1 MDEDQEMENFGTNN
15 DFEGGEWIDGEF
27 YYKRRKERK
36 PAQTK
41 EDVLYGVFQANSS
54 DSDDHG
60 SRRKRR
66 KDKDRDRDRDLTKP
80 VNFVSTGTVMP
91 NKELDKNT
99 REENVVD
106 EDMFAPEDDG
116 GGSSR
121 AGLGAGSGLG
131 LGFNSG
137 VNGEEVGRRD
147 GNDSDEDDVLK
158 SLPLEFGRSIK
169 ERREREKER
178 LKKKDEKGGKRKEAG
193 LGDVGEFEKHTKGI
207 GSKLLEKMGYKGGG
221 LGKNEQGIVAPIE
234 AKLRP
239 KQMGMGFNDYKEVPA
254 AKVPQVEEKKVV
266 IQSQI
271 QLGGR
276 SKEKMWLKGKKQK
289 AERYVTAKELLD
301 QKEEQGFE
309 ITQKVIDMRGPQVRV
324 LTNLEN
330 LNAEEEA
337 RDSNIPMPELQYNV
351 KLIVDMVEADIQ
363 KIDSDLRRERDTAIA
378 LQMEKE
384 KLEKDASRQKEQLDN
399 MKEIMSVLSH
409 IEEQKSLG
417 SLTLDSLG
425 ECFSEL
431 QMKFANEYKMANLP
445 CIACSFALPLFIRVF
460 QGWDPFRNP
469 MHGYMLIDSW
479 KTLLQGDESNAIW
492 DDGTPYTHLVSEV
505 VLPAVRIAGINTWE
519 PRDPE
524 TMLRFLETWEKLLPS
539 SVYHSILYNIVLPK
553 LSTAVDSWDPRRE
566 TVAIHVWVHPWLPLL
581 EPKKLEGLYQR
592 IRMKLSMVLDAWHP
606 SDASAYAILSP
617 WKTVFDTVSW
627 ENLMRR
633 FIVPKLQVALEAFQI
648 NPASQNLDQFN
659 WVLSWASALP
669 IHIMVDLMER
679 FFFVKW
685 LQVLYHWLCTNP
697 NLQEV
702 HKWYMGWK
710 GLLPPELQA
719 HENIRYQFTI
729 GLKMIDQAIE
739 GQTVAQPGLRE
750 NLSYLRAQE
759 HRAATA
765 QPLQQAPPRMD
776 SMAGGAVEM
785 TLKDVVEAHAQQHS
799 LLFLPKPNRT
809 HNGHQIYGYGNIS
822 VYVDSLNQ
830 RLYAQSEHSWVLTNL
845 DMLLE
850 MHKSSLQRKR

>member
-1 MDEDQEMENFGTNN
+1 MDEDQEMENFGTDN
-15 DFEGGEWIDGEF
+15 DFEGGEWIGGEF
-27 YYKRRKERK
+27 YYKKRRERK
-36 PAQTK
+36 SVQTK

-54 DSDDHG
+54 DSDEQG
-60 SRRKRR
+60 GRRKRR
-66 KDKDRDRDRDLTKP
+66 KDKDRDPNLTKP

-91 NKELDKNT
+91 NNDLDKNS
-99 REENVVD
+99 RGDNNNDNDVVKN
-106 EDMFAPEDDG
+106 EDMFAPAPEEDDD
-116 GGSSR
+116 R
-121 AGLGAGSGLG
+121 AVG
-131 LGFNSG
+131 
-137 VNGEEVGRRD
+137 VGRKD
-147 GNDSDEDDVLK
+147 GNDGDEDEVLK
-158 SLPLEFGRSIK
+158 SLPLEFGRSIN
-169 ERREREKER
+169 ERREREKREKER
-178 LKKKDEKGGKRKEAG
+178 LKKKKDEKGGKKKDAG
-193 LGDVGEFEKHTKGI
+193 LGNVGVFEEHTKGI

-221 LGKNEQGIVAPIE
+221 LGKNQQGIVAPIE
-234 AKLRP
+234 ATLRP
-239 KQMGMGFNDYKEVPA
+239 KQLGLGFRDHTEVVL
-254 AKVPQVEEKKVV
+254 AKVPQVEEKKKAVT
-266 IQSQI
+266 QLRSESQP
-271 QLGGR
+271 
-276 SKEKMWLKGKKQK
+276 KEKMWLKGKRKN
-289 AERYVTAKELLD
+289 AERLVTAKELLD
-301 QKEEQGFE
+301 QKEEQGFK

-330 LNAEEEA
+330 LNAEEQA
-337 RDSNIPMPELQYNV
+337 RDSDIPMPELQYNV
-351 KLIVDMVEADIQ
+351 RLIVDMVEADIQ

-378 LQMEKE
+378 LQTEKE
-384 KLEKDASRQKEQLDN
+384 KLQKDASRQKEQLDS
-399 MKEIMSVLSH
+399 MKEIMTVLTH

-431 QMKFANEYKMANLP
+431 RIKFADEYKMANLP

-469 MHGYMLIDSW
+469 MHGYKLIESW
-479 KTLLQGDESNAIW
+479 KILLQGDECHDIW
-492 DDGTPYTHLVSEV
+492 DMGTPYTQLVSEV

-539 SVYHSILYNIVLPK
+539 SVYHNILDHIVLPK

-581 EPKKLEGLYQR
+581 GPKLEGLYQS

-617 WKTVFDTVSW
+617 WKTVFDAVSW

-633 FIVPKLQVALEAFQI
+633 YIVPKLQVALEAFQI

-669 IHIMVDLMER
+669 IHIMVDLIER

-710 GLLPPELQA
+710 SLLPPELQS

-750 NLSYLRAQE
+750 NLSYIRAQE
-759 HRAATA
+759 HNRVV
-765 QPLQQAPPRMD
+765 QPPQQVPARMD
-776 SMAGGAVEM
+776 NVAVEM
-785 TLKDVVEAHAQQHS
+785 SLKDVVEAHAQHHG

-809 HNGHQIYGYGNIS
+809 HNGHQIYGYGNVS

-830 RLYAQSEHSWVLTNL
+830 RLYAQNEQSWVLANL

-850 MHKSSLQRKR
+850 MHNNSLRRKR

>member
-1 MDEDQEMENFGTNN
+1 MTSSEASGSAASSTTIS
-15 DFEGGEWIDGEF
+15 G
-27 YYKRRKERK
+27 RRGSPSRPKK
-36 PAQTK
+36 TFSTA
-41 EDVLYGVFQANSS
+41 Y
-54 DSDDHG
+54 
-60 SRRKRR
+60 SRRTPPTPTNKAGGRSGGKTRTAIAISPSLSTSSPQEDDDCGLGFKSGGVGVGLKSLPLEFGRSMKDEKGGKR
-66 KDKDRDRDRDLTKP
+66 KD
-80 VNFVSTGTVMP
+80 
-91 NKELDKNT
+91 
-99 REENVVD
+99 
-106 EDMFAPEDDG
+106 
-116 GGSSR
+116 
-121 AGLGAGSGLG
+121 AGSGD
-131 LGFNSG
+131 
-137 VNGEEVGRRD
+137 V
-147 GNDSDEDDVLK
+147 DE

-169 ERREREKER
+169 ETKEREKGR
-178 LKKKDEKGGKRKEAG
+178 KKMKKDEKGGKRKDAG
-193 LGDVGEFEKHTKGI
+193 SGDVDVFEMPMKGI

-221 LGKNEQGIVAPIE
+221 LGKNGQGIVAPIE
-234 AKLRP
+234 VKLRP
-239 KQMGMGFNDYKEVPA
+239 KQMGIGFEDSKYNEVPY
-254 AKVPQVEEKKVV
+254 AKVPQVEKKKAVTQL
-266 IQSQI
+266 QSLSQ
-271 QLGGR
+271 
-276 SKEKMWLKGKKQK
+276 SKGKMWLKEKKEK

-301 QKEEQGFE
+301 QKEEQGFQ

-330 LNAEEEA
+330 LNADEQA
-337 RDSNIPMPELQYNV
+337 RDSDIPMPELQYNV
-351 KLIVDMVEADIQ
+351 RLIVDMVEADIQ

-378 LQMEKE
+378 LQTEKE
-384 KLEKDASRQKEQLDN
+384 KLQKDASRQKEQLDS
-399 MKEIMSVLSH
+399 MKEIMTVLID

-425 ECFSEL
+425 ECFSKL
-431 QMKFANEYKMANLP
+431 RMKFADEYRMGNLP

-469 MHGYMLIDSW
+469 MHGCKLIESW
-479 KTLLQGDESNAIW
+479 KILLQGYECHDIW
-492 DDGTPYTHLVSEV
+492 DIDSPYTQLVSEV

-539 SVYHSILYNIVLPK
+539 SVYHNILDHIVLPK

-581 EPKKLEGLYQR
+581 GPKLEGLYQK
-592 IRMKLSMVLDAWHP
+592 IRMKLSMVLDTWHP
-606 SDASAYAILSP
+606 SDASAYAILLP
-617 WKTVFDTVSW
+617 WKTVFDAVSW

-633 FIVPKLQVALEAFQI
+633 YIVPKLQVALEAFQI

-659 WVLSWASALP
+659 WVLLWTSALP
-669 IHIMVDLMER
+669 IHIIVDLIER

-685 LQVLYHWLCTNP
+685 LQVLYHWLCTNL

-739 GQTVAQPGLRE
+739 GQTVTQPGLRE
-750 NLSYLRAQE
+750 NLSYIRAQE
-759 HRAATA
+759 HRAV
-765 QPLQQAPPRMD
+765 QRPQQVPSPMD
-776 SMAGGAVEM
+776 NVAVEM
-785 TLKDVVEAHAQQHS
+785 SLKDVVEAHAQHHG

-809 HNGHQIYGYGNIS
+809 HNGHQIYGYGNVS

-830 RLYAQSEHSWVLTNL
+830 RLYAQNEHSWVLANL
-845 DMLLE
+845 DMLFE
-850 MHKSSLQRKR
+850 MHNNSLQRKR